1 MGCFCFEWNGSKIQR
16 KTLAYLFGIKGSQRH
31 STGVICL
38 IHQSKVITS
47 ILERSKS
54 LLIRQKSQWPVGS
67 MSLLHC
73 LHGIFSSHSPSLQE
87 LQKTG
92 ASIWMIPEALTQFSI
107 PFTWGGETKTETNK
121 KQTTKDVRLRSKDG
135 VNTCFDHLS
144 PSAQLHCEHSTTTQ
158 KSVVVF

>member
-67 MSLLHC
+67 MTLLHC

-107 PFTWGGETKTETNK
+107 PFTWGGGKPK
-121 KQTTKDVRLRSKDG
+121 QKQTKSKPQKMSDLDLKMVQIHVLIICLLQLSST
-135 VNTCFDHLS
+135 VN
-144 PSAQLHCEHSTTTQ
+144 AQRQ
-158 KSVVVF
+158 PKSLL